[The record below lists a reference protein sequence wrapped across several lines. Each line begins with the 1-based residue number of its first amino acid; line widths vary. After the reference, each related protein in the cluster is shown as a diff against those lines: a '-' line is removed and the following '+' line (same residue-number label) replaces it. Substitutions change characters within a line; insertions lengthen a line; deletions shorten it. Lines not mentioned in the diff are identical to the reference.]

1 MGFFTFCI
9 SCILGI
15 VAVFATQIPEIGII
29 VSVSIVGGL
38 IVSAINNIS
47 KTKHRI
53 VKVHL
58 GAVEVLSYV
67 PLLVWGIKWT
77 FFKTTLSS

>member
-47 KTKHRI
+47 
-53 VKVHL
+53 
-58 GAVEVLSYV
+58 
-67 PLLVWGIKWT
+67 
-77 FFKTTLSS
+77 FTL

>member
-9 SCILGI
+9 SCTLGI

-38 IVSAINNIS
+38 IVSAINNIR
-47 KTKHRI
+47 KN
-53 VKVHL
+53 
-58 GAVEVLSYV
+58 
-67 PLLVWGIKWT
+67 
-77 FFKTTLSS
+77 